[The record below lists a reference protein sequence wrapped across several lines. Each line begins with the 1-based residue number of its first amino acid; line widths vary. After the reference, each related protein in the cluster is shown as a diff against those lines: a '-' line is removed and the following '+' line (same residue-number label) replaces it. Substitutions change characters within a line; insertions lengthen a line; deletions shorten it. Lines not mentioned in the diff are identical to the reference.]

1 MRVGLVCPY
10 SLTQPGGVQA
20 QVLGLARVLR
30 RLGHEARVLAPCD
43 GPPPELFVTPLG
55 NSIPTAANGSMA
67 PLAPDPAASLRT
79 IRALRDEQFDVV
91 HIHEPLAPGPA
102 LTAVVMHPAPTVG
115 TFHAAG
121 DSSSY
126 KWLNPVLYRM
136 AARIDARCAVS
147 DDARVLAERYLGGSY
162 EVLFNGVEV
171 DRWRLADPVKPD
183 GPTIFFCGRHEP
195 RKGLEVLL
203 EAMTALPP
211 EVRCWVAGTGPDT
224 ARLTARY
231 AGDPRIEWL
240 GRVSDEE
247 KMARMRGA
255 SVFCA
260 PSLGG
265 ESFGVVL
272 IEAMA
277 ARTPIVASDLPGYR
291 NVARP
296 DADAVLVPA
305 NDPEA
310 LAAGLRT
317 VLSDDAA
324 ADALRRSGAQRA
336 NRFSMDHLAQRYL
349 SLYRELHQ
357 SELGR
362 RMAERVQCRRGRRRN
377 IPST

>member
-10 SLTQPGGVQA
+10 SLSLPGGVQV
-20 QVLGLARVLR
+20 QTLGLARVLR
-30 RLGHEARVLAPCD
+30 GMGHEARVLAPCD

-55 NSIPTAANGSMA
+55 NSIPTAANGSVA
-67 PLAPDPAASLRT
+67 PVAPDPAASLRL

-91 HIHEPLAPGPA
+91 HIHEPMAPGPA
-102 LTAVVMHPAPTVG
+102 LTAVVMHAAPTVG

-121 DSSSY
+121 DSASY
-126 KWLNPVLYRM
+126 KWLNGPLYRL

-147 DDARVLAERYLGGSY
+147 EDARLLAERYLGGSY

-171 DRWRLADPVKPD
+171 DRWQRADPVKPD

-195 RKGLEVLL
+195 RKGLDLLL
-203 EAMTALPP
+203 EAMALLPP
-211 EVRCWVAGTGPDT
+211 EVQCWVGGTGPDT
-224 ARLTARY
+224 ARLRARY

-240 GRVSDEE
+240 GRVTDDE

-296 DADAVLVPA
+296 DLDAVLVPPA
-305 NDPEA
+305 DPEA
-310 LAAGLRT
+310 LAAGLRA

-324 ADALRRSGAQRA
+324 AEQLRRSGAERA
-336 NRFSMDHLAQRYL
+336 DRFSMDRLARRYL
-349 SLYRELHQ
+349 ALYTELHHG
-357 SELGR
+357 ELGR

>member
-10 SLTQPGGVQA
+10 SLSAPGGVQA
-20 QVLGLARVLR
+20 QTLGLARVLR
-30 RLGHEARVLAPCD
+30 GMGHETRVLAPCD

-67 PLAPDPAASLRT
+67 PVAPDPAASLRL

-102 LTAVVMHPAPTVG
+102 LTAVVMHAAPTVG

-121 DSSSY
+121 DSASY
-126 KWLNPVLYRM
+126 KWLNRPLNRL

-147 DDARVLAERYLGGSY
+147 EDARLLAERYLGGSY

-171 DRWRLADPVKPD
+171 NRWEAAEPVKPD

-203 EAMTALPP
+203 EAMALLPP

-240 GRVSDEE
+240 GRVTDDE

-296 DADAVLVPA
+296 GRDAVLVPPD
-305 NDPEA
+305 DPEA
-310 LAAGLRT
+310 LAAGLRG
-317 VLSDDAA
+317 VLSDDVAA
-324 ADALRRSGAQRA
+324 EELRRRGAERA
-336 NRFSMDHLAQRYL
+336 DRFSMDRLARRYL
-349 SLYRELHQ
+349 ALYTELHHG
-357 SELGR
+357 ELGR

>member
-1 MRVGLVCPY
+1 MRVGLICPY
-10 SLTQPGGVQA
+10 SLSLPGGVQA
-20 QVLGLARVLR
+20 QTLGLARVLR
-30 RLGHEARVLAPCD
+30 GLGHEARVLAPCD

-67 PLAPDPAASLRT
+67 PVAPDPAASLRL

-102 LTAVVMHPAPTVG
+102 LTAVVMHAAPTVG

-121 DSSSY
+121 DSASY
-126 KWLNPVLYRM
+126 KWLNRPLNRL
-136 AARIDARCAVS
+136 ATRIDARCAVS

-203 EAMTALPP
+203 EAMALLPP

-224 ARLTARY
+224 ARLRARY

-240 GRVSDEE
+240 GRVTDDE

-255 SVFCA
+255 AVFCA

-277 ARTPIVASDLPGYR
+277 ARAPIVASDLPGYR

-296 DADAVLVPA
+296 GRDAVLVPPD
-305 NDPEA
+305 DPEA
-310 LAAGLRT
+310 LARGLRA

-324 ADALRRSGAQRA
+324 AEQLRRSGAERA
-336 NRFSMDHLAQRYL
+336 DRFSMDRLAQRYL
-349 SLYRELHQ
+349 ALYTELRQ
-357 SELGR
+357 GELGR

>member
-10 SLTQPGGVQA
+10 SLTLPGGVQA

-30 RLGHEARVLAPCD
+30 RLGHETRVLAPCD

-55 NSIPTAANGSMA
+55 NCIPTAANGSMA
-67 PLAPDPAASLRT
+67 PIAPDPAASLRL
-79 IRALRDEQFDVV
+79 IRALRDEEFDIV
-91 HIHEPLAPGPA
+91 HLHEPLAPGPA
-102 LTAVVMHPAPTVG
+102 LTAVVMHPAPIVG

-121 DSSSY
+121 DSTSY
-126 KWLNPVLYRM
+126 KWLNPVVYRL
-136 AARIDARCAVS
+136 AGRIDARVAVS
-147 DDARVLAERYLGGSY
+147 EDARTLAERYLGGTY

-203 EAMTALPP
+203 EAMALLPP
-211 EVRCWVAGTGPDT
+211 DVRCWVAGTGPDT

-240 GRVSDEE
+240 GWISDDE
-247 KMARMRGA
+247 KIARMRGA
-255 SVFCA
+255 AVFCA

-277 ARTPIVASDLPGYR
+277 ALTPVVASDLPGYR

-296 DADAVLVPA
+296 GLDALLVPGG
-305 NDPEA
+305 DPVA
-310 LAAGLRT
+310 LAAGLRA
-317 VLSDDAA
+317 VL
-324 ADALRRSGAQRA
+324 ADEDLAERLRRSGADRA
-336 NRFSMDHLAQRYL
+336 DGFSMETLAQEYL
-349 SLYRELHQ
+349 RLYCRLHQ

-362 RMAERVQCRRGRRRN
+362 RMAERVHVRRGRRRN